1 MLLNDNLYR
10 KAVWK
15 RKYHEKHSNL
25 LKLIPQTSMYP
36 LTTEIISSYQPET
49 KDISLSKGG
58 RKIIIENLPPDIDET
73 YDIIG
78 SDSEEKQDTKKIN
91 IIGEVSVISDDP
103 SIKDPSIEDLSSLP
117 PLPCDSDYQEVGDL
131 EEEEEHF
138 PNLIDDFDD
147 IPKINN
153 NDDNMDCILDI
164 DQPVDIDESVD
175 IDQPVDN
182 ETDSSENLPCSPQ
195 EHIKKITITAPITF
209 F

>member
-15 RKYHEKHSNL
+15 RKYDEKHSNL

-36 LTTEIISSYQPET
+36 LTTEVMSSYQPET

-73 YDIIG
+73 YDIIE
-78 SDSEEKQDTKKIN
+78 SEPEERQDTKKIN

-103 SIKDPSIEDLSSLP
+103 SVEDCSSLP
-117 PLPCDSDYQEVGDL
+117 PLPCDPDYQGVGDL
-131 EEEEEHF
+131 EEEEEGEDF
-138 PNLIDDFDD
+138 PNLIDDLDGV
-147 IPKINN
+147 PKSNN
-153 NDDNMDCILDI
+153 NDDSMNCILDI
-164 DQPVDIDESVD
+164 DQSIDIDGPVDIDE
-175 IDQPVDN
+175 PVDN

-195 EHIKKITITAPITF
+195 EHIKKITISAPVTF